1 MFHLQ
6 GSLFKTLPTLPK
18 LKCYLI
24 RCNNQVVTHGSI
36 TIQWVNNPQWIN
48 QKKLDF
54 CGLLHK
60 IIRTLSPYY
69 SRGDSVNQGVTKLSI
84 SFVWQA
90 CHFIVPKI
98 EYFSSFYPSDHNLYK
113 VFLFYFE
120 QQICLP
126 TGFITMNRHT
136 FVNMLLNIDN
146 SFTSVLF
153 GTKAKSWLKTCLGI
167 RQLTFQ
173 AVVQSYK
180 WKRHDSLVVIILF
193 LMLNSSTNV
202 MVL

>member
-1 MFHLQ
+1 MYWFLVLLSFYGQLYFHGYGTDNLRKFTFFCSAVIMFHLQ
-6 GSLFKTLPTLPK
+6 GSVFKTLPTLPK

-24 RCNNQVVTHGSI
+24 WCNNQVVAHGSI

-60 IIRTLSPYY
+60 IIIRTLSPYY

-98 EYFSSFYPSDHNLYK
+98 KYFSSFYPSDHNLY
-113 VFLFYFE
+113 
-120 QQICLP
+120 
-126 TGFITMNRHT
+126 
-136 FVNMLLNIDN
+136 
-146 SFTSVLF
+146 
-153 GTKAKSWLKTCLGI
+153 
-167 RQLTFQ
+167 
-173 AVVQSYK
+173 
-180 WKRHDSLVVIILF
+180 
-193 LMLNSSTNV
+193 
-202 MVL
+202 